1 MKASMPAYSWPLALN
16 KNLRIPIAIYLTGI
30 YLFFYIPIFILI
42 VYSFNNA
49 QYSLLWYGFTWKW
62 YQELFTD
69 ADLWIATWHSFYLG
83 IAAATIATF
92 VGMIAAVTLYR
103 YRFVG
108 RNFLNGLVFIL
119 ILSPEIVMGAALLIL
134 FTLLQLHLG
143 FTTLL
148 LAHISFCIPFV
159 IVTAYSRMVS
169 FDKNIFEAAKDL
181 GATDWII
188 FLRIVVP
195 LLWPALFAGWLL
207 SFTLS
212 LDDVIISY
220 FVAGPEFEILP
231 LRIYSMVRSG
241 IKPEINAL
249 CSVLFAVT
257 LVFIVASQLV
267 LRKKTA

>member
-1 MKASMPAYSWPLALN
+1 MKKHALS
-16 KNLRIPIAIYLTGI
+16 YLSLI

-42 VYSFNNA
+42 IYSFNNT
-49 QYSLLWYGFTWKW
+49 QYSLVWHGFTWRW
-62 YQELFTD
+62 YGELFSD
-69 ADLWIATWHSFYLG
+69 SDLWIATWHSFFLG
-83 IAAATIATF
+83 ISSATVATI
-92 VGMIAAVTLYR
+92 VGMLAAVSLYR

-119 ILSPEIVMGAALLIL
+119 ILSPEIVTGASLLIL
-134 FTLLQLHLG
+134 FTLLQVHLG
-143 FTTLL
+143 FFSLL

-159 IVTAYSRMVS
+159 IVTTYSRLVS

-181 GATDWII
+181 GANDWVIFMRII
-188 FLRIVVP
+188 LP

-231 LRIYSMVRSG
+231 LQIYSMVRSG

-249 CSVLFAVT
+249 CSVYS
-257 LVFIVASQLV
+257 AS
-267 LRKKTA
+267 R